1 VANYP
6 FAPSPAAASGSI
18 LGTGADGAVTLDGST
33 SYAGS
38 FGTPA
43 GNVYTQL
50 RDVQCSTLIIN
61 AGVTLKPT
69 NYRIFCTGSVIN
81 NGTISA
87 AGNNAAGQ
95 VAGASLLSNSTTGG
109 RAGGAGGTGVSGP
122 GAAGSNAVYGAP
134 GGAGGAGTSGTAGAG
149 GTVTVTTANAQANLL
164 TLPFAA
170 ILGVAAYIS
179 GNQTLGFGAGG
190 GGGGS
195 DASSN
200 AGGGGGSGGGIVP
213 IFAAALVNNGTITVA
228 GGNGAAGV
236 AGNAGGGGSGSGGA
250 ILVYTVTPVTGTG
263 TTNIAAGTIGAG
275 SGTGAAGNPG
285 GAGLLITSVV

>member
-6 FAPSPAAASGSI
+6 FAPSPAAVSGSV
-18 LGTGADGAVTLDGST
+18 LGSGADGAITLDGST
-33 SYAGS
+33 SYPGS

-43 GNVYTQL
+43 GNVYTQA
-50 RDVQCSTLIIN
+50 RDVQCTTLIIN
-61 AGVTLKPT
+61 SGVTLKPT

-87 AGNNAAGQ
+87 AGNNAAGN
-95 VAGASLLSNSTTGG
+95 VAGASLLSNSTSGG
-109 RAGGAGGTGVSGP
+109 RAGGNGGTGVSGA
-122 GAAGSNAVYGAP
+122 GAAGGNANYGNP
-134 GGAGGAGTSGTAGAG
+134 GGAGGAGTSGAAGLGGTA
-149 GTVTVTTANAQANLL
+149 TVTVANAQANVLITPYPL
-164 TLPFAA
+164 
-170 ILGVAAYIS
+170 ILGTGAWAA
-179 GNQTLGFGAGG
+179 NQQSLQFGAGG

-200 AGGGGGSGGGIVP
+200 NGGGGGGGGSIVGIV
-213 IFAAALVNNGTITVA
+213 AAAITNNGSITVQ

-250 ILVYTVTPVTGTG
+250 ILLYAVAAVTGSG
-263 TTNIAAGTIGAG
+263 TTNVAAGTVGAA

-285 GAGLLITSVV
+285 GAGLLVTSVI